1 MKANSVRQELETIDP
16 AIDQAHGW
24 DAQTVWRERV
34 RKGPTG
40 AAADSTS
47 QGWDPYLVWLS
58 RVKKD
63 PAPGSAS

>member
-1 MKANSVRQELETIDP
+1 MKANTLRHELGTIDP
-16 AIDQAHGW
+16 ATDQAHGW

-34 RKGPTG
+34 RKGPTK
-40 AAADSTS
+40 ATSEAPS

-63 PAPGSAS
+63 PA